1 MAKNTFLKKALAVAA
16 VMLFCSAMAFAAEK
30 PQILKP
36 CTQCHQAAKN
46 KLMGTVGSVSAK
58 AEAIQIETGATW
70 IVKFDEKTKINN
82 WQQPVN
88 KIPKEKEI
96 AISFV
101 EKDGKLYAE
110 AISVKPPAKIK
121 DEQLIKAE
129 ELSKLIALGADKGNY
144 IMVDSR
150 PAPRFNEGHIPGA
163 INIYD
168 ADFDKNIEKLPKEK
182 DKVIVFYCAGP
193 T

>member
-1 MAKNTFLKKALAVAA
+1 MTKNIFFKKAFAVAA
-16 VMLFCSAMAFAAEK
+16 VTLYCSGGLFAAEK

-36 CTQCHQAAKN
+36 CTQCHQAEAN
-46 KLMGTVGSVSAK
+46 KLRGTVGSVSGK
-58 AEAIQIETGATW
+58 AETIQVETGATW

-96 AISFV
+96 AVVFA
-101 EKDGKLYAE
+101 EKEGKLYAE
-110 AISVKPPAKIK
+110 SITVKPPAKVR

-129 ELSKLIALGADKGNY
+129 ALSKLIALGADKGNY
-144 IMVDSR
+144 IIIDSR
-150 PAPRFNEGHIPGA
+150 PAPRFGEAHIPGA

-182 DKVIVFYCAGP
+182 DKILVFYCAGP

>member
-1 MAKNTFLKKALAVAA
+1 MAKETFFKETLALAAA
-16 VMLFCSAMAFAAEK
+16 ALLCSSAVIAAEK
-30 PQILKP
+30 PQILKT
-36 CTQCHQAAKN
+36 CTQCHQTEAN

-58 AEAIQIETGATW
+58 AEAIQIEAGATW

-82 WQQPVN
+82 WQLPVN

-96 AISFV
+96 AIVFT
-101 EKDGKLYAE
+101 ERDGKLYAE
-110 AISVKPPAKIK
+110 SITVKLPAKVK

-129 ELSKLIALGADKGNY
+129 ELSRLITSGAEKGNY
-144 IMVDSR
+144 VLIDSR
-150 PAPRFNEGHIPGA
+150 PAPKFNEGHVPGA

-182 DKVIVFYCAGP
+182 DRLLVFYCAGP